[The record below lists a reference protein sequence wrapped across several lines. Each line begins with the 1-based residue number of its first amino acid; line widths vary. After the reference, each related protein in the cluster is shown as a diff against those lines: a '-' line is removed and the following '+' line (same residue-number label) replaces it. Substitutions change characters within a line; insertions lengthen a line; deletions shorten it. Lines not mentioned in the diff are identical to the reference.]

1 MATNNLKG
9 KRVAILATDGVEQV
23 ELTEPRKALDQ
34 AGAKTVVVSP
44 KSGKIKGWQ
53 HDHWGDEIPVDT
65 ALDSAQADA
74 FDALLLP
81 GGVMNPD
88 HLRQNKKAVQFVR
101 SFFEAGKPVA
111 AICHGPWLLVE
122 ADVVRGRTIT
132 SWPSLQ
138 TDLRNAGADWVD
150 REVVTDEGLVT
161 SRKPDDIPAF
171 NAKMIE
177 EFAEGTHEGQRQAAR
192 ASAHNEARA

>member
-1 MATNNLKG
+1 
-9 KRVAILATDGVEQV
+9 
-23 ELTEPRKALDQ
+23 
-34 AGAKTVVVSP
+34 
-44 KSGKIKGWQ
+44 
-53 HDHWGDEIPVDT
+53 
-65 ALDSAQADA
+65 
-74 FDALLLP
+74 LLLP

-122 ADVVRGRTIT
+122 ADVVRGRTVT

-150 REVVTDEGLVT
+150 REVATDEGLVT

-171 NAKMIE
+171 SKKMIE
-177 EFAEGTHEGQRQAAR
+177 EFAEGMHEGQREAAR
-192 ASAHNEARA
+192 ASAHNETRA